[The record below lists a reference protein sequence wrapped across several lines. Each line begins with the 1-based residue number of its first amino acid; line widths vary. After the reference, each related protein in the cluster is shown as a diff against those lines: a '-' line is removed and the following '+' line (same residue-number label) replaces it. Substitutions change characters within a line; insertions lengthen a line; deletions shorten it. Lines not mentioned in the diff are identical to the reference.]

1 MEPLTAIIPG
11 VALSQLWDGL
21 SYAED
26 GLRVVSAFVG
36 VHPVI
41 AITTVGTWLAP
52 LAPDPTLLAGTLT
65 MGWAIGVPAGPLS
78 GLHLAMQ
85 GRYGISTFA
94 FQRWNAAYI
103 PKLLAAS
110 ILALHVQGA
119 LRGL

>member
-1 MEPLTAIIPG
+1 MLLLI
-11 VALSQLWDGL
+11 VA
-21 SYAED
+21 A
-26 GLRVVSAFVG
+26 AFVG

-78 GLHLAMQ
+78 GLHLSMQ
-85 GRYGISTFA
+85 GRYGIPVFA
-94 FQRWNAAYI
+94 FQRWNSRYI

-110 ILALHVQGA
+110 ILALHLQTA
-119 LRGL
+119 LRSL